1 MMKKI
6 LFFALVLVSTT
17 SFSQEMRLLKGA
29 ITENVVVSDSL
40 KETLSLYLPSTF
52 EVQKPWPV
60 IFVFDLKG
68 RGKAS
73 VSMLVN
79 AAEKEGYIL
88 ASSDNVNDSLSISAN
103 VLIANR
109 MFNALIDMVPIAKN
123 RTYTAGFGSG
133 AKFASIL
140 PTFIKEIMGV
150 VSIGASVGNIEILNS
165 KQTFQFIGIVN
176 RSDYSFRE
184 MLDTQQILNKLKFPN
199 ELLVFDDDRIL
210 PDASTIASAFRM
222 LTLTS
227 MAKGEV
233 VRNDSLIAESYAQFL
248 AKANLFV
255 SNEKPILAN
264 YLLSDI
270 EKVFSPLIDI
280 DSFKISQKTLRRSTS
295 FKKANRS
302 QNSYFLKESFLKE
315 DYSYFLEEDIITYN
329 YANLGWWNYKMEDL
343 SKLDKSATLYER
355 QMSSRLRGYINA
367 LISDNIDFVSAD
379 KEVDLEALN
388 LLYMIKTITNPSEYA
403 SYLHVI
409 STSAKMEDYGTALF
423 YLEELLKNGYTNK
436 SELYALENTA
446 LLRITPEFNLLVEK
460 YLKDARYDII
470 EQ

>member
-6 LFFALVLVSTT
+6 LFFALVLISTT
-17 SFSQEMRLLKGA
+17 NFSQELRLLRGA
-29 ITENVVVSDSL
+29 ITENVVVNDSL
-40 KETLSLYLPSTF
+40 KETFSLYLPTTF
-52 EVQKPWPV
+52 DVQKPWPI

-73 VSMLVN
+73 VSMMVN

-88 ASSDNVNDSLSISAN
+88 ASSDNVNDSLSISEN

-109 MFNALIDMVPIAKN
+109 MLNASINVVPVAKD

-133 AKFASIL
+133 AMFASIL
-140 PTFIKEIMGV
+140 PTFIKEIKGV
-150 VSIGASVGNIEILNS
+150 VSIGASVGNIQILNS

-176 RSDYSFRE
+176 RSDYSFRD
-184 MLDTQQILNKLKFPN
+184 MLDTQQILNKMKFPN
-199 ELLVFDDDRIL
+199 ELLVFDDDQIL
-210 PDASTIASAFRM
+210 PDINTIASAFRM
-222 LTLTS
+222 LTLMS
-227 MAKGEV
+227 MAKGDV
-233 VRNDSLIAESYAQFL
+233 QRNDSLIADSYQQFMT
-248 AKANLFV
+248 KANIFV
-255 SNEKPILAN
+255 SSEKPILAN

-270 EKVFSPLIDI
+270 QKVFNPLVEL
-280 DSFKISQKTLRRSTS
+280 DSLKISQKSLRRSNS
-295 FKKANRS
+295 YKKANRS

-315 DYSYFLEEDIITYN
+315 DYSYYLEEDIITYN
-329 YANLGWWNYKMEDL
+329 YANLGWWNYQMEDL
-343 SKLDKSATLYER
+343 SKLDKSAVLYER

-367 LISDNIDFVSAD
+367 LISDNIDFISAD
-379 KEVDLEALN
+379 KEVDLDALN
-388 LLYMIKTITNPSEYA
+388 LLYMIKTITDPSDYA
-403 SYLHVI
+403 PYLKVI

-436 SELYALENTA
+436 SELYELENTA
-446 LLRITPEFNLLVEK
+446 IFRITPEFNMLVEK

>member
-6 LFFALVLVSTT
+6 LFFALVFISTT

-29 ITENVVVSDSL
+29 ITENIVVSDSL

-52 EVQKPWPV
+52 EVQKSWPV
-60 IFVFDLKG
+60 IFVFDMKG

-88 ASSDNVNDSLSISAN
+88 ASSDNVNDSLSISEN

-109 MFNALIDMVPIAKN
+109 MFNALINIVPIAKN
-123 RTYTAGFGSG
+123 RTYTAGFSSG
-133 AKFASIL
+133 AMFASIL
-140 PTFIKEIMGV
+140 PTFIKEIKGV

-176 RSDYSFRE
+176 RSDYSFRD

-199 ELLVFDDDRIL
+199 QLLVFDDDRIL
-210 PDASTIASAFRM
+210 PDVNTIASAFRM

-227 MAKGEV
+227 MAKGDV
-233 VRNDSLIAESYAQFL
+233 VRNDSFIAESYGQFL
-248 AKANLFV
+248 SKANSFV
-255 SNEKPILAN
+255 SNDKPILAN
-264 YLLSDI
+264 YLLLDI
-270 EKVFSPLIDI
+270 KKVFNPLIDL
-280 DSFKISQKTLRRSTS
+280 DSLKISQKSLRRSS
-295 FKKANRS
+295 SYKKANRS
-302 QNSYFLKESFLKE
+302 QNSYFLKESFLKG

-329 YANLGWWNYKMEDL
+329 YANLGWWKYKMEDL

-379 KEVDLEALN
+379 KNVDLEALN
-388 LLYMIKTITNPSEYA
+388 LLYMIKTITDPLEFTSF
-403 SYLHVI
+403 LKVI
-409 STSAKMEDYGTALF
+409 SISSKMEDYGTALF

-436 SELYALENTA
+436 SELYELENTA
-446 LLRITPEFNLLVEK
+446 LFRITPEFNSLVEK
-460 YLKDARYDII
+460 YLKNARYEII

>member
-6 LFFALVLVSTT
+6 LFFALVLISTT
-17 SFSQEMRLLKGA
+17 NFSQELRLLRGA
-29 ITENVVVSDSL
+29 ITENVVVNDSL
-40 KETLSLYLPSTF
+40 KETFSLYLPTTF
-52 EVQKPWPV
+52 DVRKPWPI

-73 VSMLVN
+73 VSMMVN

-88 ASSDNVNDSLSISAN
+88 ASSDNVNDSLSISEN

-109 MFNALIDMVPIAKN
+109 MLNASINVVPVAKD

-133 AKFASIL
+133 AMFASIL
-140 PTFIKEIMGV
+140 PTFIKEIKGV
-150 VSIGASVGNIEILNS
+150 VSIGASVGNIQILNS
-165 KQTFQFIGIVN
+165 KHTFQFIGIVN
-176 RSDYSFRE
+176 RSDYSFRD
-184 MLDTQQILNKLKFPN
+184 MLDTQQILNKMKFPN
-199 ELLVFDDDRIL
+199 ELLVFDDDQIL
-210 PDASTIASAFRM
+210 PDINTIASAFRM

-227 MAKGEV
+227 MAKGDV
-233 VRNDSLIAESYAQFL
+233 QRNDSLIADSYQQFMT
-248 AKANLFV
+248 KANIFA
-255 SNEKPILAN
+255 SSEKPILAN

-270 EKVFSPLIDI
+270 EKVFNPLVEL
-280 DSFKISQKTLRRSTS
+280 DSLKISQKSLRRSNS
-295 FKKANRS
+295 YKKANRS

-315 DYSYFLEEDIITYN
+315 DYGYYLEEDIITYN
-329 YANLGWWNYKMEDL
+329 YANLGWWNYQMEDL
-343 SKLDKSATLYER
+343 AKLDKSAVLYER

-367 LISDNIDFVSAD
+367 LISDNIDFISAD

-388 LLYMIKTITNPSEYA
+388 LLYMIKTITDPSDYA
-403 SYLHVI
+403 PYLKVI

-436 SELYALENTA
+436 SELYELENTA
-446 LLRITPEFNLLVEK
+446 IFRITPEFNMLVEK

>member
-6 LFFALVLVSTT
+6 LFFALVLFST
-17 SFSQEMRLLKGA
+17 SNFSQELRLLKGS
-29 ITENVVVSDSL
+29 ITENVVVNDSL
-40 KETLSLYLPSTF
+40 KETISLYLPSTF

-68 RGKAS
+68 KGKAS

-88 ASSDNVNDSLSISAN
+88 ASSDNVTDSISISEN

-109 MFNALIDMVPIAKN
+109 MFNALINIVPIAKN

-133 AKFASIL
+133 AMFASIL
-140 PTFIKEIMGV
+140 PTFIKEIKGV
-150 VSIGASVGNIEILNS
+150 VSIGASIGNIEILNA
-165 KQTFQFIGIVN
+165 KHTFQFIGIVN
-176 RSDYSFRE
+176 RSDYSFRD

-210 PDASTIASAFRM
+210 PDVNTIASAFRI

-227 MAKGEV
+227 MAKGDIH
-233 VRNDSLIAESYAQFL
+233 RNDSFIAESYSQFL
-248 AKANLFV
+248 TKANSFV
-255 SNEKPILAN
+255 SIEKPILAN
-264 YLLSDI
+264 YLLTDM
-270 EKVFSPLIDI
+270 EKVFNPLLEL
-280 DSFKISQKTLRRSTS
+280 DSLKISQKSLRRSTS
-295 FKKANRS
+295 YKKANRS

-315 DYSYFLEEDIITYN
+315 DYSYYLEEDIVTYN
-329 YANLGWWNYKMEDL
+329 YANLGWWNYQMEDL
-343 SKLDKSATLYER
+343 SKLDKSVVLYER

-367 LISDNIDFVSAD
+367 LISDNIDFISVD
-379 KEVDLEALN
+379 KEVDSEALK
-388 LLYMIKTITNPSEYA
+388 LLYMIRTITDPSDY
-403 SYLHVI
+403 SPYLKVI
-409 STSAKMEDYGTALF
+409 SSSAKIEDYGTALF

-436 SELYALENTA
+436 SELYELEDTA
-446 LLRITPEFNLLVEK
+446 LFRITPEFNMLVEK
-460 YLKDARYDII
+460 YLKDARYEII